1 MENIKIIEAALKQ
14 IVEDVENG
22 DLTAIEE
29 LLKQINTD
37 HLLNFITNEKE
48 RIGK

>member
-29 LLKQINTD
+29 LLKQINQVIF
-37 HLLNFITNEKE
+37 LKKKLKKQSIT
-48 RIGK
+48 

>member
-1 MENIKIIEAALKQ
+1 MANIKIIEAALKQ

-37 HLLNFITNEKE
+37 YLLNFITNEEDQK
-48 RIGK
+48 